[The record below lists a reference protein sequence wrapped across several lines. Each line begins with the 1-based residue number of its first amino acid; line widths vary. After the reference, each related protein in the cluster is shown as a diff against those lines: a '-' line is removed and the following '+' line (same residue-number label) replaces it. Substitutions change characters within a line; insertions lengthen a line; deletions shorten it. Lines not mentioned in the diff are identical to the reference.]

1 MDKVQFRGV
10 ARAPNHDFEYLILKY
25 EAQIKAPTEQ
35 PSFPTLP
42 PSFALQFP
50 RPATRRHLPRS
61 PDIHLHILVI
71 VAMPPID
78 IKLSPRPAQGAA
90 PPESDGDQY
99 YSHDDD
105 ESGAEN
111 GGPPRKRPRRP
122 MSVS

>member
-1 MDKVQFRGV
+1 MPEIRGMN
-10 ARAPNHDFEYLILKY
+10 RA
-25 EAQIKAPTEQ
+25 TEL
-35 PSFPTLP
+35 PHSFPVFRCAIPET
-42 PSFALQFP
+42 
-50 RPATRRHLPRS
+50 ATRRHLPRS